1 MSGQSKKSPTE
12 FQKVFGRL
20 IASFFRTEPDSAF
33 RKAQCREY
41 EASLGKYPLDVLNNA
56 IDEAKETFKWMPD
69 IASMSEICKKIIER
83 RGKVLSASER
93 QAELEAEGERC
104 KTDFIEAWSKLARFN
119 RWEIERLQ
127 EEAENTLVNEGFPRD
142 FLFGRRGE
150 PGILIRQKTIELA
163 RKRGVI

>member
-1 MSGQSKKSPTE
+1 MSGQSESP
-12 FQKVFGRL
+12 FKKVFARL
-20 IASFFRTEPDSAF
+20 IAAFFRTEPDSAF

-41 EASLGKYPLDVLNNA
+41 EASLGKYPLDVLNEA
-56 IDEAKETFKWMPD
+56 VDEAKESFKWMPA
-69 IASMSEICKKIIER
+69 IADMTELCKKIIEKR
-83 RGKVLSASER
+83 AHVLSASEK

-104 KTDFIEAWSKLARFN
+104 KTDFIEASSKLARFN